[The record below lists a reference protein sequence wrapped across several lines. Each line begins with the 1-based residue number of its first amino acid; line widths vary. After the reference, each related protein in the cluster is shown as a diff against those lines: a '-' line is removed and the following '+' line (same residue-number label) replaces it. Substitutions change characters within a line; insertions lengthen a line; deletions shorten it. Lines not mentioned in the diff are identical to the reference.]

1 VGPGNVKRQ
10 EAAMGFMDEIE
21 LAELPAEWETWR
33 CTAASCP
40 EELLRAGRR
49 APGEDVWLI
58 GERPGWLMVATVPV
72 CPACGST
79 LRREP

>member
-1 VGPGNVKRQ
+1 
-10 EAAMGFMDEIE
+10 MGFMDEIE
-21 LAELPAEWETWR
+21 LAELPAGWETWR
-33 CTAASCP
+33 CTADSCP

-72 CPACGST
+72 CPTCGST
-79 LRREP
+79 LRRES